1 MLEKLRTL
9 NPEIEIFS
17 VNDKEFLK
25 YGRLID
31 DLDTTEIL
39 EVAGN
44 IPNPESGS
52 AYKPSL
58 DEFESLD
65 IAKKIKDLYFG
76 TLPTQ
81 IGYCWGHNNLM
92 NAMEWHFCSEI
103 NIATKPLV
111 LILGDVRDIEN
122 GVINSS
128 CFKAFYLP
136 KGTAVEVYAT
146 TLHFCPCEVDEDGF
160 GCVVGLAK
168 GTNVDL
174 EEKSKNPLLF
184 RKNKWII
191 CHEGN
196 EPLIAKGIV
205 PAIKGINHQIK
216 FKEN

>member
-9 NPEIEIFS
+9 NPKIEIFS

-44 IPNPESGS
+44 IPNLDSGS